1 MLRNKKQTRGL
12 LPVTPKKC
20 MGQHFLID
28 EHAIDRIVAAL
39 ELGSADLLVEIGPG
53 MGALTA
59 RLLPEYDTRLH
70 CVEVDR
76 EAIAYLEA
84 HYPSLTTRLHR
95 ADCLR
100 FDYATLPADRLVF
113 VGNLPYN
120 ISSQIL
126 FLLVAL
132 RERVPSAVFM
142 LQREV
147 AYRLAAKK
155 GTKENGILSI
165 LVQCYF
171 DVELL
176 FDLPPESFNPPP
188 KVHSSVVR
196 ITRNQRKELP
206 CDVALFERI
215 VKGAFGQRR
224 KMLRNSIE
232 STLGIRIDELPQA
245 TLRPEALDT
254 EDFILLTQELSD
266 RIDAQDATNHSA
278 LSQE

>member
-1 MLRNKKQTRGL
+1 MLRKKAHKGHL
-12 LPVTPKKC
+12 SVTPKKR
-20 MGQHFLID
+20 MGQHFLTD
-28 EHAIDRIVAAL
+28 QTAIERIVAAV
-39 ELGSADLLVEIGPG
+39 ELQPRDLLVEIGPG

-59 RLLPEYDTRLH
+59 MLLPQFGERLH
-70 CVEVDR
+70 CIEVDR
-76 EAIAYLEA
+76 EAIAYLEE
-84 HYPSLTTRLHR
+84 HFPLLGEHLHR

-100 FDYATLPADRLVF
+100 FDYTSLPAAQLVF

-126 FLLVAL
+126 FMLVAH
-132 RERVPSAVFM
+132 RELVPSAVFM

-147 AYRLAAKK
+147 AYRLAARK

-188 KVHSSVVR
+188 KVNSSVVR
-196 ITRNQRKELP
+196 LVRNQRKTLP
-206 CDVALFERI
+206 CNAALFERV
-215 VKGAFGQRR
+215 VKGAFAQRR

-232 STLGIRIDELPQA
+232 SAFGISIEDLPQA
-245 TLRPEALDT
+245 TLRPEALDV
-254 EDFILLTQELSD
+254 EDFIRLTQLLAD
-266 RIDAQDATNHSA
+266 HIDAQDATDHSVP
-278 LSQE
+278 SQE